1 MTFNKFWNRIWR
13 TGQHTPSSECT
24 TFDLGERRGWGLK
37 QSEQHRIIWWV
48 LSKYL
53 NETIASQY
61 YKLLIKLAYVKKK
74 KYKLKREL
82 ILIFKKWTAHV
93 DNNHESL

>member
-1 MTFNKFWNRIWR
+1 M
-13 TGQHTPSSECT
+13 
-24 TFDLGERRGWGLK
+24 GERRGWGLK
-37 QSEQHRIIWWV
+37 QSEQHRIIWWD

-61 YKLLIKLAYVKKK
+61 YKLWKKLAYVKKK
-74 KYKLKREL
+74 KDKLKLEL

-93 DNNHESL
+93 DNNHASL